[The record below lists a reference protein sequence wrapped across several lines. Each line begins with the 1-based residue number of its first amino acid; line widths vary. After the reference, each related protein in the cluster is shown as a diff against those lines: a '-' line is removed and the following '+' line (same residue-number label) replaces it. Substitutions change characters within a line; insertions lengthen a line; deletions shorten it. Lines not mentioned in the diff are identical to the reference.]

1 MFENMNWNTET
12 ILILGIVTFVAFA
25 LLGLVIWNAKTNKQ
39 VEALISIDGS
49 LKHLDALEPVG
60 PASDPKTLE
69 QTPDTIPGQTAEP
82 KQVSEEVQ
90 EEVPEE
96 TIEPQIQTSVG
107 RSGRVYTKEELEAQ
121 IR

>member
-1 MFENMNWNTET
+1 MLENLNWNTET

-39 VEALISIDGS
+39 VKTLLSIDDS
-49 LKHLDALEPVG
+49 LKHLDVA
-60 PASDPKTLE
+60 E
-69 QTPDTIPGQTAEP
+69 QTNNASATVTPEQPGEP
-82 KQVSEEVQ
+82 QQS
-90 EEVPEE
+90 VPEPPAE
-96 TIEPQIQTSVG
+96 TIVEFKEPQSHTSVG

>member
-1 MFENMNWNTET
+1 MLENMNWNTET

-39 VEALISIDGS
+39 VKTLISIDDS
-49 LKHLDALEPVG
+49 LKHLDAMEPAL
-60 PASDPKTLE
+60 PAVAS
-69 QTPDTIPGQTAEP
+69 QTPEQATEP
-82 KQVSEEVQ
+82 TQVKMEESLDAI
-90 EEVPEE
+90 EE
-96 TIEPQIQTSVG
+96 IMEPQSHANIG

>member
-1 MFENMNWNTET
+1 MLENLNWNTET

-39 VEALISIDGS
+39 VKTLLSIDDS
-49 LKHLDALEPVG
+49 LKHLDAVEPTTNATAAPTPEQPGESARSVPDQ
-60 PASDPKTLE
+60 PADA
-69 QTPDTIPGQTAEP
+69 I
-82 KQVSEEVQ
+82 EE
-90 EEVPEE
+90 
-96 TIEPQIQTSVG
+96 IKEPQSQSSVG

>member
-1 MFENMNWNTET
+1 MLENLNWNTET

-39 VEALISIDGS
+39 VKTLLSIDDS
-49 LKHLDALEPVG
+49 LKHLDAVEPTINAATAPTPEQPGETARPV
-60 PASDPKTLE
+60 PAQPV
-69 QTPDTIPGQTAEP
+69 DT
-82 KQVSEEVQ
+82 VEEVN
-90 EEVPEE
+90 
-96 TIEPQIQTSVG
+96 EPQSQSSIG

>member
-1 MFENMNWNTET
+1 MLENMNWNTET

-39 VEALISIDGS
+39 VKTLISIDDS
-49 LKHLDALEPVG
+49 LKHLDAVEPPCLAV
-60 PASDPKTLE
+60 AS
-69 QTPDTIPGQTAEP
+69 QTPEQTAEP
-82 KQVSEEVQ
+82 TQVMMEEPIDAI
-90 EEVPEE
+90 EEIMEPESQAN
-96 TIEPQIQTSVG
+96 IG